1 MKSNSTVDPHRQTI
15 GIDVSA
21 DQLQVQL
28 GQTGA
33 GGRSRYGSDSCF
45 SNTAE
50 GYRQLWQWAR
60 QQSQKSAELW
70 FIMEAT
76 GVYYE
81 SLAYFLHKH
90 SAKVCVLVPHRAKHY
105 AKSLPMKSKTD
116 AIDAEILARYGLER
130 QPRRWQPGA
139 QRLRKIK
146 LLLRER
152 EQLKDQRSQLKS
164 RIHAARRAWQYP
176 EAAIQRLNDHVKII
190 NEYLADNQDQLDRLW
205 SGEQQLAEATDRI
218 AGVDGI
224 GPQTVLKIVAE
235 TNGFALI
242 NNRNQLASYSGLDVV
257 LDQSGA
263 RRGGTKI
270 SKQGNA
276 HIRRALYMPALS
288 AIQHNRALKAF
299 YQRLVER
306 HPDRKKMAVVAVMR
320 KLLLLIYGLWKSG
333 QEYDPQYH
341 YQQITKPS

>member
-263 RRGGTKI
+263 RRGGHENFQTGQCPYPPGSLYASPVGHPAQPGFEGLLPAAGRAPSR
-270 SKQGNA
+270 SKENGGSCCDA
-276 HIRRALYMPALS
+276 
-288 AIQHNRALKAF
+288 
-299 YQRLVER
+299 ET
-306 HPDRKKMAVVAVMR
+306 VATDLRSLEKWTGV
-320 KLLLLIYGLWKSG
+320 
-333 QEYDPQYH
+333 
-341 YQQITKPS
+341 